1 MNTLKILGF
10 SLQAWPIQNT
20 SLFTLNEAMMLDP
33 VITETGITLEWL
45 IPAWIRNQQKEQCVQ
60 EVLQKNPRV
69 MGSPHI
75 AMK

>member
-33 VITETGITLEWL
+33 VITETGITLE
-45 IPAWIRNQQKEQCVQ
+45 
-60 EVLQKNPRV
+60 
-69 MGSPHI
+69 
-75 AMK
+75 